1 MTQKILYAVQA
12 KAIED
17 IITRSLAAQTN
28 GAIVNVGTAG
38 YREQVIPSLKQ
49 SGADILLYR
58 EDLKGSMDIF
68 ELMKSIREKFPEV
81 RIIFMANKQETTSR
95 LLCSLVF
102 LGIYDIINEN
112 SIPPAMIIDHILNPH
127 NFADVAKYFH
137 AQYMEDYLPKPPAH
151 HEETA
156 ASGGK
161 KSLFGGLMKGL
172 GTIGLKTG
180 ESSNSAPSSPA
191 EPARAQSS
199 APTVTVVQTP
209 TVDLDTM
216 RNAMLEDARRQAQK
230 ELDKLV
236 ADGVMLQ
243 TLSMKEEMEQLRE
256 TVSQMTIDLREKTA
270 SETSLKAQLNDAIKL
285 RKNAEEQLI
294 QLRDGAELA
303 SQQYQ
308 AQLVQLQ
315 TTKSADWYHEQT
327 EKWLAERAHYKKII
341 EEQSQ
346 KINSLSGDLTNMQA
360 IRDSMARELEERN
373 KKIESMSLAVPRDVS
388 SAIDT
393 TLESD
398 FVVIPDDETE
408 YRHLAAGEGR
418 LIAFMGTKHGTGN
431 STVALNTAVALANAG
446 FKTCYIEI
454 NRQFP
459 MVNGFFEFNNIAL
472 GLDTAVASL
481 QQNNTTMAARCII
494 KPHAV
499 NTNNK
504 NLKKIY
510 NRLPGPLHF
519 LLYSNDFVNRCR
531 MGDAPYFTEE
541 DLKNLTYFL
550 TTTERYS
557 YVIIDIQPDDQNALN
572 MFLTSSY
579 RVHQLVMVMSQD
591 THGIKTAGMMI
602 TALARSRG
610 ADLIRNTEFVVNQ
623 YSPRNKMSTST
634 ICDILHIPARRLSKI
649 SLDTEGYMNANYAMV
664 PYVLS
669 NGKNKQEYMDLRMH
683 LGR

>member
-49 SGADILLYR
+49 SGADLLLYR

-68 ELMKSIREKFPEV
+68 ELMKNIREKFPEV
-81 RIIFMANKQETTSR
+81 RIIFMANKQESTSR

-112 SIPPAMIIDHILNPH
+112 SIPPTMIIDHILHPH
-127 NFADVAKYFH
+127 NFGDVAKYFH
-137 AQYMEDYLPKPPAH
+137 AQYMEDYLPKQSTH
-151 HEETA
+151 HEETTGF
-156 ASGGK
+156 GGK
-161 KSLFGGLMKGL
+161 RGLFGGLIKGL
-172 GTIGLKTG
+172 GTIGFKTG
-180 ESSNSAPSSPA
+180 ETNGTVTSNPAESSHTQAEAPS
-191 EPARAQSS
+191 
-199 APTVTVVQTP
+199 VTVVQTP
-209 TVDLDTM
+209 VVDLDTM

-243 TLSMKEEMEQLRE
+243 TLSMKEELEQLRE
-256 TVSQMTIDLREKTA
+256 SVSQMTIDLREKTA

-294 QLRDGAELA
+294 KFREGAELA

-315 TTKSADWYHEQT
+315 TTKSADWYHGQI
-327 EKWLAERAHYKKII
+327 EKWLAERASYKKVI

-346 KINSLSGDLTNMQA
+346 KINNLSDDLNKMRAAKDSLV
-360 IRDSMARELEERN
+360 RELEDRD
-373 KKIESMSLAVPRDVS
+373 KRIESLSLAVPRDVS
-388 SAIDT
+388 SAIDA
-393 TLESD
+393 TLEND
-398 FVVIPDDETE
+398 FVVIPDDESE
-408 YRHLAAGEGR
+408 YRHLATGEGR
-418 LIAFMGTKHGTGN
+418 LIAFLGTKHGTGN

-459 MVNGFFEFNNIAL
+459 MVNGFFEFNNISL
-472 GLDTAVASL
+472 GLDTAIASL
-481 QQNNTTMAARCII
+481 EQNNTTMAARCII

-531 MGDAPYFTEE
+531 MGDAPYLTEA
-541 DLKNLTYFL
+541 DLKNLAYFL

-572 MFLTSSY
+572 VFLTSAY

-602 TALARSRG
+602 TALARSNG
-610 ADLIRNTEFVVNQ
+610 SDLIRNTEFVVNQ
-623 YSPRNKMSTST
+623 YSPRNKMSAST

-649 SLDTEGYMNANYAMV
+649 SLDSEGYMNANYAMV

>member
-38 YREQVIPSLKQ
+38 YREQVLPSLKQ

-68 ELMKSIREKFPEV
+68 ELMKSIRETFPNV
-81 RIIFMANKQETTSR
+81 RIIFMANKQETTSK

-112 SIPPAMIIDHILNPH
+112 SVAPALIIDHILHPH
-127 NFADVAKYFH
+127 NFGDVAKYFH
-137 AQYMEDYLPKPPAH
+137 SQYMEEFLPDLPAQTL
-151 HEETA
+151 EPVP
-156 ASGGK
+156 SGGK
-161 KSLFGGLMKGL
+161 KGFLGGFIKNL
-172 GTIGLKTG
+172 GLKP
-180 ESSNSAPSSPA
+180 SDSPSAPINSSGPEQPA
-191 EPARAQSS
+191 APA
-199 APTVTVVQTP
+199 VTVVQSP
-209 TVDLDTM
+209 TVDMETM

-230 ELDKLV
+230 ELDQLV

-243 TLSMKEEMEQLRE
+243 TLSMKEEMEQLKS
-256 TVSQMTIDLREKTA
+256 TVTQMTADLRDKTA
-270 SETSLKAQLNDAIKL
+270 SEASLKTQLDEALKL
-285 RKNAEEQLI
+285 RRNAEEQL
-294 QLRDGAELA
+294 LKFRESAELA

-327 EKWLAERAHYKKII
+327 EKWLAERAHYKKVID
-341 EEQSQ
+341 EQLQ
-346 KINSLSGDLTNMQA
+346 KITDLTNDLSDMKNA
-360 IRDSMARELEERN
+360 KDSLAKELEERDQ
-373 KKIESMSLAVPRDVS
+373 KIESMTLAVPRDVAT
-388 SAIDT
+388 AIDT
-393 TLESD
+393 TFEPD
-398 FVVIPDDETE
+398 FVVVPDEETE
-408 YRHLAAGEGR
+408 YRRMATGDGR
-418 LIAFMGTKHGTGN
+418 IIAFMGTKHGTGN

-446 FKTCYIEI
+446 FKTCYIEV

-459 MVNGFFEFNNIAL
+459 MVGGFFEFNNIAL
-472 GLDTAVASL
+472 GLDTAIAAL
-481 QQNNTTMAARCII
+481 QQNNIQMASRCII

-499 NTNNK
+499 NTTNK

-510 NRLPGPLHF
+510 SRLPGPLHF

-531 MGDAPYFTEE
+531 MGEAPYLTED

-550 TTTERYS
+550 TVKERYS
-557 YVIIDIQPDDQNALN
+557 YVIVDIQPDDQNALN

-610 ADLIRNTEFVVNQ
+610 SELVRNTEFVVNQ
-623 YSPRNKMSTST
+623 YSPRNKMSTSN

-649 SLDTEGYMNANYAMV
+649 SLDSEGYMNANYAMV